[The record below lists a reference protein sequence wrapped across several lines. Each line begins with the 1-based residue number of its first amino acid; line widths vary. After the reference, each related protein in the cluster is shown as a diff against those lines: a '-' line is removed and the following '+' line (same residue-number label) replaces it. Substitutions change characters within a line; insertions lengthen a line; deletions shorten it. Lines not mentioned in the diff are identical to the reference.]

1 MTKERIF
8 ILEESKMDE
17 AFLFYKV
24 PEEIE
29 NSQLDNGNSFTDH
42 LSQSLSRL
50 YNARPPLS

>member
-29 NSQLDNGNSFTDH
+29 NSQLTDH